1 VTAWVIWLVF
11 AVVLGVAEIFTL
23 TAVLGLLGAAALI
36 TSGAAALGL
45 PLPLQ
50 LLLFALCSAGG
61 LLLVRPIARRQR
73 QAALLQPFG
82 IDALVGRSA
91 RALTEIN
98 ADTGVV
104 RLNGED
110 WTARSLDEHLV
121 IPAGTTVNVI
131 QIDGA
136 TAVVYPE
143 E

>member
-1 VTAWVIWLVF
+1 VAAWVIWLI
-11 AVVLGVAEIFTL
+11 AAALLGVAEIFTF
-23 TAVLGLLGAAALI
+23 TAVLGLLGGAALV

-50 LLLFALCSAGG
+50 VLLFAVSAGGG
-61 LLLVRPIARRQR
+61 LLLIRPLAGRQR
-73 QAALLQPFG
+73 SAALLQPFG
-82 IDALVGRSA
+82 VDALVGRTA
-91 RALTEIN
+91 HAVTEVT
-98 ADTGVV
+98 ADAGTI

-110 WTARSLDEHLV
+110 WTARSFDRHVV
-121 IPAGTTVNVI
+121 IPEGTTVNVM